1 MLCSHMFLLVQKYQ
15 GGEILINNVVLMG
28 RIVADPELRTT
39 PAGNSVTAFSIAVD
53 RDYVKVGE
61 ERQAD
66 FIDIVA
72 WRGTAEFICKYFQ
85 KGQLIAVQGSIQI
98 RSYTDSHGN
107 KRKAVEVLAER
118 VSFCGRKESKEN
130 PDSKTPNEKS
140 EKSADVIPEEDPPHQ
155 SKIEDFTPTDFSD
168 DDLPF

>member
-1 MLCSHMFLLVQKYQ
+1 M
-15 GGEILINNVVLMG
+15 INNVVLMG
-28 RIVADPELRTT
+28 RLVSDPELRTT

-53 RDYVKVGE
+53 RDYVKAGT

-72 WRGTAEFICKYFQ
+72 WRNTAEFICKYFQ
-85 KGQLIAVQGSIQI
+85 KGQMIAIQGYIQT
-98 RSYTDSHGN
+98 RTYTDKQGN
-107 KRKAVEVLAER
+107 NRKAVEVLAER

-130 PDSKTPNEKS
+130 PSNKTPTQK
-140 EKSADVIPEEDPPHQ
+140 EEAPPRQ
-155 SKIEDFTPTDFSD
+155 SKIEDFTPADFSD